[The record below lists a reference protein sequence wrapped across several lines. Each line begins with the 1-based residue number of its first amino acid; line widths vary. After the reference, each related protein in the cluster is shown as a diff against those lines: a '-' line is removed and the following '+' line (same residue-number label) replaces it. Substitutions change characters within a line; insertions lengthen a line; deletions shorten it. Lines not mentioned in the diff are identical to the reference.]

1 MLRLIKNK
9 ILNSTKNKCGYIISN
24 FPESIEQAQDIFN
37 LEQLVLNKENNT
49 KLIKDDIHPSM
60 TYELYIK

>member
-9 ILNSTKNKCGYIISN
+9 ILNSRENKCGYIISN

-37 LEQLVLNKENNT
+37 LEKSIPKKVKNIQFT
-49 KLIKDDIHPSM
+49 TDDFHPSI
-60 TYELYIK
+60 T